1 MTVTRVA
8 VAAAILALMSAGS
21 GGAWADVNVS
31 LGVLTPTPLPGMT
44 VTVET
49 ATLEDG
55 TRVRFDKPAEERRL
69 LALQGVP
76 EADCQGARALELDY
90 RLEVTRGEAPRLA
103 LVVFDGQGGSWYRV
117 AGRPL
122 AVGET
127 RMARLSVVN
136 LRPTAFSR
144 VDEIEPDW
152 SDIERVWVGGVIDG
166 PAQGVL
172 EVAGARLTDEPH
184 VPTEPVRVTGDDIGR
199 WSLSHDR
206 AMTATLTTPDEG
218 PDGRQC
224 MKTEFTTPTGAHM
237 YLLPTVTV
245 VEPELEGYTSLRF
258 LYRSGLPPDMRML
271 IQLTERN
278 GAIYYVE
285 RSGPWPDDWAVMTI
299 PFEEF
304 GAASWGPR
312 DPNERLDIVD
322 IRSVTIGS
330 HGTPREPEGFIM
342 ATDIEFVP

>member
-1 MTVTRVA
+1 MTRAA
-8 VAAAILALMSAGS
+8 VVAAILALLSAGS

-31 LGVLTPTPLPGMT
+31 LGGLTLAPLPGMT
-44 VTVET
+44 VTVDT

-76 EADCQGARALELDY
+76 EGNPEGARALQLDY
-90 RLEVTRGEAPRLA
+90 RLEMMHGEAPRLA
-103 LVVFDGQGGSWYRV
+103 LVVFDGRGGSWYRV

-127 RMARLSVVN
+127 RTARLSATN

-144 VDEIEPDW
+144 VDATEPDW
-152 SDIERVWVGGVIDG
+152 SDIERVWVGAVIDG
-166 PAQGVL
+166 SAQGVL
-172 EVAGARLTDEPH
+172 ELAGARLTDEPY
-184 VPTEPVRVTGDDIGR
+184 VPTAPVRVTGEGVGR
-199 WSLSHDR
+199 WSLSHDS
-206 AMTATLTTPDEG
+206 AMKATLTTPNEG

-237 YLLPTVTV
+237 YLLPGVVV

-258 LYRSGLPPDMRML
+258 LYHSGLPPDMRML
-271 IQLTERN
+271 VQLTERS

-285 RSGPWPDDWAVMTI
+285 RTGPWPDEWRVMTI

-304 GAASWGPR
+304 RAASWGPR
-312 DPNERLDIVD
+312 DPNEQLDIED

-330 HGTPREPEGFIM
+330 HGTPRQTEGFIM